1 VVEFSPDGI
10 KTVFKYCFNPIGT
23 KFRNNRN
30 ITNLNDFQHF
40 HNVRQLNEA
49 FAYCTSLLEVRFWEG
64 VEGLGDNCIGY
75 CKSVRFI
82 DFPSTIKS
90 LGQMFLR
97 YPIDKNKGVV
107 ICRAKTPPNVSSY
120 NTNIK
125 ALALYVP
132 DESLEL
138 YRADNNMTRFISA
151 NIRPL
156 SEYHS

>member
-1 VVEFSPDGI
+1 M
-10 KTVFKYCFNPIGT
+10 VFKCCFNPIGT

-64 VEGLGDNCIGY
+64 LEELGDNCIGY
-75 CKSVRFI
+75 CPSVRI
-82 DFPSTIKS
+82 VDFPSTIKH
-90 LGQMFLR
+90 LGQQFLR
-97 YPIDKNKGVV
+97 YPMNKNKGVV
-107 ICRAKTPPNVSSY
+107 ICRAKTPPGIHSY
-120 NTNIK
+120 STRIN
-125 ALALYVP
+125 ALTLYVP
-132 DESLEL
+132 DDSLEL

>member
-1 VVEFSPDGI
+1 M
-10 KTVFKYCFNPIGT
+10 
-23 KFRNNRN
+23 
-30 ITNLNDFQHF
+30 
-40 HNVRQLNEA
+40 RQLNET
-49 FAYCTSLLEVRFWEG
+49 FAYCTGLVDVRFWEG
-64 VEGLGDNCIGY
+64 VEELGDNCIGY
-75 CKSVRFI
+75 CKSVKLI
-82 DFPSTIKS
+82 DLPSTIKL

-97 YPIDKNKGVV
+97 YPIEKNKVIV
-107 ICRAKTPPNVSSY
+107 ICRAKTPPNISSY

-138 YRADNNMTRFISA
+138 YRADNNMKKYISK

>member
-1 VVEFSPDGI
+1 M
-10 KTVFKYCFNPIGT
+10 VFKCCFNPIGT
-23 KFRNNRN
+23 KFRNNSN

-40 HNVRQLNEA
+40 YNVRRLNET
-49 FAYCTSLLEVRFWEG
+49 FAYCTGLVDVRFWEG
-64 VEGLGDNCIGY
+64 VEELGDNCIGY
-75 CKSVRFI
+75 CQSVRLI

-97 YPIDKNKGVV
+97 YSIDKNKGIV
-107 ICRAKTPPNVSSY
+107 ICRAATPPALSSY
-120 NTNIK
+120 NSRIR
-125 ALALYVP
+125 AVALYVP
-132 DESLEL
+132 DDSLEL